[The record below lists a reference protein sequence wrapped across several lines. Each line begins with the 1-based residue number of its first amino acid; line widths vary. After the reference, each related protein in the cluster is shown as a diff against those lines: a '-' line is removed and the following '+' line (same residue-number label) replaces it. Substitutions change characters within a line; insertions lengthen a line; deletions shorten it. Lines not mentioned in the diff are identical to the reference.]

1 MTQESLLDFP
11 ITGNAPLVIST
22 FRLLA
27 AGLLVAAGLGL
38 AGCASTTE
46 GGAVGAERKQLLLIS
61 SQQLEQM
68 AAQSYAKLR
77 AAASKKGTLNTDS
90 ALTQRVRAIAARIQ
104 PHTAVFRRD
113 APAWKWEVNVINSDE
128 LNAFCMPGG
137 KIAFYSGLI
146 RKLNLSDNEIAVVM
160 GHEISHALREHSR
173 EQVSQAI
180 AAQATIGVGAAL
192 LGLGGGSA
200 DLANTAYEALIAT
213 RFSRVDESEAD
224 RIGLELTARAGYD
237 PRAGVTLWQKMMKAG
252 GGGRPPEFLST
263 HPAEASRIQQIE
275 SLLPTVLPL
284 YEAARR
290 RN

>member
-237 PRAGVTLWQKMMKAG
+237 PRAAISLWQKMIKANQ
-252 GGGRPPEFLST
+252 GGRPPEFLST
-263 HPAEASRIQQIE
+263 HPAETNRIQQIE

-290 RN
+290 RS

>member
-77 AAASKKGTLNTDS
+77 AAASKKGKLNTDP
-90 ALTQRVRAIAARIQ
+90 ALTQRVRAIATRIE

-113 APAWKWEVNVINSDE
+113 AP
-128 LNAFCMPGG
+128 G
-137 KIAFYSGLI
+137 
-146 RKLNLSDNEIAVVM
+146 
-160 GHEISHALREHSR
+160 
-173 EQVSQAI
+173 
-180 AAQATIGVGAAL
+180 
-192 LGLGGGSA
+192 
-200 DLANTAYEALIAT
+200 
-213 RFSRVDESEAD
+213 
-224 RIGLELTARAGYD
+224 
-237 PRAGVTLWQKMMKAG
+237 
-252 GGGRPPEFLST
+252 
-263 HPAEASRIQQIE
+263 
-275 SLLPTVLPL
+275 
-284 YEAARR
+284 
-290 RN
+290 